1 MLREL
6 FGLAVVPGFIVALL
20 VLAVYLTRLLIKP
33 GGGEYK
39 LERYE
44 AGNLPKGEA
53 RVPIGFQY
61 FGFLIMFL
69 ALEPTLI
76 IMYTVLVKPSLNS
89 ILTYIFMLV
98 LLAPALAYAYIVS
111 SRTREWEW

>member
-1 MLREL
+1 ML
-6 FGLAVVPGFIVALL
+6 FGLAVIPGLIVALL
-20 VLAVYLTRLLIKP
+20 ALVVYITRLLIKP
-33 GGGEYK
+33 GAGEYRVK
-39 LERYE
+39 RYE
-44 AGNLPKGEA
+44 AGNPPKGEA
-53 RVPIGFQY
+53 RVPVGFQY

-111 SRTREWEW
+111 NRTREWEW